1 MEIFINGKRVF
12 ELPDGEDVIIRA
24 KDKGGKRKRC
34 WLSRFFGGNVKAQD
48 NNVFVSGNSGS
59 SVVIN
64 GNQTVINGESV
75 SYSDDAVN
83 RVRIEVKGNVGDLN
97 VIAGSVFV
105 QGTAHD
111 VFSQTGN
118 ITIEG
123 NANKIDSQ
131 SGNIIIHGDCT
142 GNIKTMSGDISV
154 KERKKNSFPHY
165 DSSL

>member
-1 MEIFINGKRVF
+1 MEIFINGKKVF

-24 KDKGGKRKRC
+24 KDKDGKRKRC

-48 NNVFVSGNSGS
+48 NNVYVNGNSGS

-64 GNQTVINGESV
+64 GNQTVINGESI

-111 VFSQTGN
+111 VFSQTGD
-118 ITIEG
+118 ITVEG
-123 NANKIDSQ
+123 NANNVDSQ
-131 SGNIIIHGDCT
+131 AGNVTVHGDCV
-142 GNIKTMSGDISV
+142 GNIKTMSGNISI
-154 KERKKNSFPHY
+154 KERKKNNFPHY
-165 DSSL
+165 NSSL

>member
-1 MEIFINGKRVF
+1 M
-12 ELPDGEDVIIRA
+12 L
-24 KDKGGKRKRC
+24 
-34 WLSRFFGGNVKAQD
+34 LSEQKTKAVKERDAGYLVFFGGNAKVQD

-64 GNQTVINGESV
+64 GNQTVINGESI
-75 SYSDDAVN
+75 SYSDDISN
-83 RVRIEVKGNVGDLN
+83 RVKIEVVGNVGDLN

-111 VFSQTGN
+111 IFSQTGN

-131 SGNIIIHGDCT
+131 SGNVTIHGDCA
-142 GNIKTMSGDISV
+142 GNVKTMSGNISV
-154 KERKKNSFPHY
+154 KGKKEK
-165 DSSL
+165 

>member
-1 MEIFINGKRVF
+1 MEIFINGKKVF

-34 WLSRFFGGNVKAQD
+34 WLSRFFGGNAEVQD
-48 NNVFVSGNSGS
+48 NNVYVSGNNGS
-59 SVVIN
+59 SIVIN
-64 GNQTVINGESV
+64 GNQNVNGESISHSDSV
-75 SYSDDAVN
+75 SD
-83 RVRIEVKGNVGDLN
+83 RVKIEVAGNVGDLN

-123 NANKIDSQ
+123 NTNKIDSQ
-131 SGNIIIHGDCT
+131 SGNIIIHGNCT
-142 GNIKTMSGDISV
+142 GNIKTMSGNISV
-154 KERKKNSFPHY
+154 KGKKEN
-165 DSSL
+165 

>member
-1 MEIFINGKRVF
+1 MEIFINSKKVF

-34 WLSRFFGGNVKAQD
+34 WLSRFFGGNAEVQD
-48 NNVFVSGNSGS
+48 NNVYVSGNNGS
-59 SVVIN
+59 SIVIN
-64 GNQTVINGESV
+64 GNQNVNGESISHSDSV
-75 SYSDDAVN
+75 SD
-83 RVRIEVKGNVGDLN
+83 RVKIEVAGNVGDLN

-123 NANKIDSQ
+123 NTNKIDSQ
-131 SGNIIIHGDCT
+131 SGNIIIHGNCT
-142 GNIKTMSGDISV
+142 GNIKTMSGNISV
-154 KERKKNSFPHY
+154 KGKKEN
-165 DSSL
+165 